1 MKYPAIYKIQSKKFP
16 NRCYVGSANNVKNR
30 WSNHIGILRKG
41 KHHSIKLQNHYNKY
55 SESDLV
61 FIIIEPCLPEFLI
74 EREQYYLDKEKPYF
88 NICKIAGSCKGIIA
102 SDETKR
108 KMSEARKGH
117 FGWNKG
123 KKGMFKHTEQHKKR
137 MSLLKTGVPRSEETK
152 MKVSK
157 SLKGKMAG
165 DKNPFYG
172 KKLTEEH
179 KKKLSDSHKGKQPYN
194 KGKRGLMKH
203 TEEWKK
209 RHSEAMMGEKNPL
222 YGVGHTEEAKAK
234 MRAYKRTDEHTKH
247 LAESLKGKFAGE
259 KNPFYGKRH
268 SEECRER
275 MRIAQRKRFQREKEL
290 KLQSLNLIQE
300 AEELDTM
307 KTTKSLSEILTKC

>member
-108 KMSEARKGH
+108 KMSETRKGH

-123 KKGMFKHTEQHKKR
+123 KKGMVKHTEQHKKK
-137 MSLLKTGVPRSEETK
+137 MSLLKSGVPRSEETK
-152 MKVSK
+152 AKISK
-157 SLKGKMAG
+157 TLKGKMSG

-172 KKLTEEH
+172 KKHSPEVMQKIIE
-179 KKKLSDSHKGKQPYN
+179 SN
-194 KGKRGLMKH
+194 KGKEPPNKGIKGIIKH

-209 RHSEAMMGEKNPL
+209 KHSEDMMGAKNPL
-222 YGVGHTEEAKAK
+222 YGKGHTEETKAK
-234 MRAYKRTDEHTKH
+234 MRAYVRTDEHKKH
-247 LAESLKGKFAGE
+247 LSESLKGKFAGG
-259 KNPFYGKRH
+259 KNPFYGKCH
-268 SEECRER
+268 TDECRER

-300 AEELDTM
+300 IEELDNM
-307 KTTKSLSEILTKC
+307 KTIEALT